1 MSLDLIIS
9 SKPEEVVIALLKDK
23 NLIEIHTESNEDDN
37 TISAGDIFLGKV
49 KRTNPGLNS
58 AFVNVGY
65 EKDGFLHYSDL
76 GSGYKSFE
84 KAAKI
89 AFNGKPDFSFKIE
102 NEIEKYGKIKD
113 HISAN
118 QKLLVQITKEPIS
131 SKGPKVTTEITL
143 PGRYLVL
150 IPFSNKISVS
160 QKIEDPEEKNRL
172 VRLIE
177 SIRPKN
183 FGVIIRTVAQ
193 TRKVAELNE
202 DLQDLC
208 EKWES
213 IYVNAKD
220 VKPPKKIL
228 GEINKASAIVRDL
241 LNENFNSIVVDDQ
254 LMYVQLKEY
263 IGKIAPD
270 KTKIIK
276 LHKGKADI
284 FQTHG
289 IHKQIKASFGRKVN
303 MHNGGYLIIDHAE
316 AMHVIDVNS
325 GNRKGKENDSEA
337 NALQVNLDAAEE
349 VARVL
354 RLRDMGGIIA
364 VDFIDMYQKENNM
377 KLYKFLKEKMSSD
390 RAKHNLI
397 PPSKFGVI
405 EITRQ
410 RLRPETSIDTKETC
424 PTCHGTGEVQAAILI
439 TEQIKNAI
447 EAADKSKGLVLQVH
461 PFVEAYFKK
470 GLVSR
475 QMKWFLKH
483 KKWIKIEGKTA
494 KHLLYFK
501 LLNKNKEVIQTS

>member
-9 SKPEEVVIALLKDK
+9 SKPDEDVIALLKDK
-23 NLIEIHTESNEDDN
+23 KLIEIHTESKEEDK
-37 TISAGDIFLGKV
+37 TFAAGDIFLGKV
-49 KRTNPGLNS
+49 KRTNPGLNA

-76 GSGYKSFE
+76 GASYKSFE

-89 AFNGKPDFSFKIE
+89 ALNGKPSFDFKIE
-102 NEIEKYGKIKD
+102 PEIDKYGKIKD
-113 HISAN
+113 FVSAN
-118 QKLLVQITKEPIS
+118 QKMLVQVTKEPIS

-172 VRLIE
+172 TRLIE

-193 TRKVAELNE
+193 NRKVAELNQ
-202 DLQDLC
+202 DLQELN
-208 EKWES
+208 EKWLS
-213 IYVNAKD
+213 IYQKIKD

-228 GEINKASAIVRDL
+228 GELNRASAIVRDL
-241 LNENFNSIVVDDQ
+241 LNETFNSIVVDDEI
-254 LMYVQLKEY
+254 MYIELKEY

-270 KTKIIK
+270 RTKIIK
-276 LHKGKADI
+276 LHKGNSDV
-284 FQTHG
+284 FQAYG
-289 IHKQIKASFGRKVN
+289 IHKQIKGSFGRKVD
-303 MHNGGYLIIDHAE
+303 MQGGGYLIIDHAE

-325 GNRKGKENDSEA
+325 GNRKGKENDAEA
-337 NALQVNLDAAEE
+337 NALQVNMAAAEE

-364 VDFIDMYQKENNM
+364 VDFIDMYNNENNM
-377 KLYKFLKEKMSSD
+377 KLYKFLKEKMSTD

-410 RLRPETSIDTKETC
+410 RLRPVTEIETKETC

-439 TEQIKNAI
+439 TDQIKDAI
-447 EAADKSKGLVLQVH
+447 KSADKTNGLVLQVH

-470 GLVSR
+470 GFISR
-475 QMKWFLKH
+475 QLKWFFQY

-494 KHLLYFK
+494 KHLLYFD
-501 LLNKNKEVIQTS
+501 LKNKKGEGL

>member
-9 SKPEEVVIALLKDK
+9 SKPDEDVIALLKDK
-23 NLIEIHTESNEDDN
+23 KLIEIHTESKEEDK
-37 TISAGDIFLGKV
+37 TFAAGDIFLGKV

-65 EKDGFLHYSDL
+65 DKDAFLHYSDL
-76 GSGYKSFE
+76 GASYKSFE

-89 AFNGKPDFSFKIE
+89 ALNGKPSFDFPIE
-102 NEIEKYGKIKD
+102 PEIEKHGKIKD
-113 HISAN
+113 FISAN
-118 QKLLVQITKEPIS
+118 QKLLVQVTKEPIS

-172 VRLIE
+172 IRLIE

-193 TRKVAELNE
+193 NRKVAELNQ
-202 DLQDLC
+202 DLQELN
-208 EKWES
+208 EKWLS
-213 IYVNAKD
+213 IYQRVKD

-228 GEINKASAIVRDL
+228 GELNRASAIVRDL
-241 LNENFNSIVVDDQ
+241 LNETFNSIVVDDEI
-254 LMYVQLKEY
+254 MYHALKEY

-270 KTKIIK
+270 RTKIIK
-276 LHKGKADI
+276 LHKGNSDV
-284 FQTHG
+284 FQANG
-289 IHKQIKASFGRKVN
+289 IHKQIKASFGRKVD
-303 MHNGGYLIIDHAE
+303 MPGGGYLIIDHAE

-325 GNRKGKENDSEA
+325 GNRKGKENDAEA
-337 NALQVNLDAAEE
+337 NALQVNMAAAEE

-364 VDFIDMYQKENNM
+364 VDFIDMYNNENNM
-377 KLYKFLKEKMSSD
+377 KLYKFLKEKMSTD

-397 PPSKFGVI
+397 PPSKFGVV

-410 RLRPETSIDTKETC
+410 RLRPATEIETKETC

-439 TEQIKNAI
+439 TDQIKHAI
-447 EAADKSKGLVLQVH
+447 KSADKSKGLILQVH

-470 GLVSR
+470 GLISR
-475 QMKWFLKH
+475 QVKWFFQYKT
-483 KKWIKIEGKTA
+483 WINIEGKTA
-494 KHLLYFK
+494 KHLLYFN
-501 LLNKNKEVIQTS
+501 LKNKKGEEI

>member
-9 SKPEEVVIALLKDK
+9 SKPDEDVIALLKDK
-23 NLIEIHTESNEDDN
+23 KLIEIHTESKEDDK
-37 TISAGDIFLGKV
+37 TFAAGDIFLGKV
-49 KRTNPGLNS
+49 KRTNPGLNA

-76 GSGYKSFE
+76 GSAYKSFE
-84 KAAKI
+84 KATKI
-89 AFNGKPDFSFKIE
+89 ALNGKPKFDFPIE
-102 NEIEKYGKIKD
+102 PEIDKYGKIKD
-113 HISAN
+113 FISAN
-118 QKLLVQITKEPIS
+118 QKLLVQVTKEPIS
-131 SKGPKVTTEITL
+131 SKGPKITTEITL

-172 VRLIE
+172 IRLIE

-193 TRKVAELNE
+193 NRKVAELNQ
-202 DLQDLC
+202 DLQELND
-208 EKWES
+208 KWLS
-213 IYVNAKD
+213 IYQRVKD

-228 GEINKASAIVRDL
+228 GELNRASAIVRDL
-241 LNENFNSIVVDDQ
+241 LNETFNSIVVDDEV
-254 LMYVQLKEY
+254 MYLDLKEF

-270 KTKIIK
+270 RTKIIK
-276 LHKGKADI
+276 LHKGNSDV
-284 FQTHG
+284 FQAYG
-289 IHKQIKASFGRKVN
+289 IHKQIKGSFGRKVD
-303 MHNGGYLIIDHAE
+303 MQGGGYLIIDHAE

-325 GNRKGKENDSEA
+325 GNRKGKENDAEA
-337 NALQVNLDAAEE
+337 NALQVNMAAAEE

-364 VDFIDMYQKENNM
+364 VDFIDMYNNENNM
-377 KLYKFLKEKMSSD
+377 KLYKFLKEKMSTD

-410 RLRPETSIDTKETC
+410 RLRPVTEIETKETC

-439 TEQIKNAI
+439 TDQIKDAI
-447 EAADKSKGLVLQVH
+447 KSADKTNGLVLQVH

-470 GLVSR
+470 GLISR
-475 QMKWFLKH
+475 QIKWFFQY

-494 KHLLYFK
+494 KHLLFFD
-501 LLNKNKEVIQTS
+501 LKNKKGEVL

>member
-9 SKPEEVVIALLKDK
+9 SKPDEDVIALLKDK
-23 NLIEIHTESNEDDN
+23 KLIEIHTESKEEDK
-37 TISAGDIFLGKV
+37 TFAAGDIFLGKV

-76 GSGYKSFE
+76 GASYKSFE

-89 AFNGKPDFSFKIE
+89 ALNGKPNFDFPIE
-102 NEIEKYGKIKD
+102 PEIEKHGKIKD
-113 HISAN
+113 FISAN
-118 QKLLVQITKEPIS
+118 QKLLVQVTKEPIS

-172 VRLIE
+172 TRLIE

-193 TRKVAELNE
+193 NRKVAELNQ
-202 DLQDLC
+202 DLQELTD
-208 EKWES
+208 KWLS
-213 IYVNAKD
+213 IYQRVKD

-228 GEINKASAIVRDL
+228 GELNRASAIVRDL
-241 LNENFNSIVVDDQ
+241 LNETFNSIVVDDEI
-254 LMYVQLKEY
+254 MYHDLKEY

-270 KTKIIK
+270 RTKIIK
-276 LHKGKADI
+276 LHKGNSDV
-284 FQTHG
+284 FQAYG
-289 IHKQIKASFGRKVN
+289 IHKQIKASFGRKVD
-303 MHNGGYLIIDHAE
+303 MQGGGYLIIDHAE

-325 GNRKGKENDSEA
+325 GNRKGKENDAEA
-337 NALQVNLDAAEE
+337 NALQVNMAAAEE

-364 VDFIDMYQKENNM
+364 VDFIDMYNNENNM
-377 KLYKFLKEKMSSD
+377 KLYKFLKEKMSTD

-397 PPSKFGVI
+397 PPSKFGVV

-410 RLRPETSIDTKETC
+410 RLRPVTEIETKETC

-439 TEQIKNAI
+439 TDQIKHAI
-447 EAADKSKGLVLQVH
+447 KSADKSKGLVLQVH

-470 GLVSR
+470 GLISR
-475 QMKWFLKH
+475 QIKWFFQYKT
-483 KKWIKIEGKTA
+483 WIKIEGKTA
-494 KHLLYFK
+494 KHLLYFDLK
-501 LLNKNKEVIQTS
+501 NKNGEEI

>member
-9 SKPEEVVIALLKDK
+9 SKPDEDVIALLKDK
-23 NLIEIHTESNEDDN
+23 KLIEIHTESKEEDK
-37 TISAGDIFLGKV
+37 TFAAGDIFLGKV
-49 KRTNPGLNS
+49 KRTNPGLNA

-76 GSGYKSFE
+76 GASYKSFE
-84 KAAKI
+84 KATKI
-89 AFNGKPDFSFKIE
+89 ALNGKPSFDFKIE
-102 NEIEKYGKIKD
+102 PEIDKYGKIKD
-113 HISAN
+113 FISAN
-118 QKLLVQITKEPIS
+118 QKLLVQVTKEPIS

-172 VRLIE
+172 IRLIE

-193 TRKVAELNE
+193 NRKVAELNQ
-202 DLQDLC
+202 DLQELN
-208 EKWES
+208 EKWLS
-213 IYVNAKD
+213 IYQRSKD

-228 GEINKASAIVRDL
+228 GELNRASAIVRDL
-241 LNENFNSIVVDDQ
+241 LNETFNSIVVDDES
-254 LMYVQLKEY
+254 MYIDLKEY

-270 KTKIIK
+270 RTKIIK
-276 LHKGKADI
+276 LHKGNSDV
-284 FQTHG
+284 FQAYG
-289 IHKQIKASFGRKVN
+289 IHKQIKGSFGRKVD
-303 MHNGGYLIIDHAE
+303 MQGGGYLIIDHAE

-325 GNRKGKENDSEA
+325 GNRKGKENDAEA
-337 NALQVNLDAAEE
+337 NALQVNMAAAEE

-364 VDFIDMYQKENNM
+364 VDFIDMYNNENNM
-377 KLYKFLKEKMSSD
+377 KLYKFLKEKMSTD

-410 RLRPETSIDTKETC
+410 RLRPVTEIETKETC

-439 TEQIKNAI
+439 TDQIKDAI
-447 EAADKSKGLVLQVH
+447 KSADKSNGLILQVH

-470 GLVSR
+470 GIISR
-475 QMKWFLKH
+475 QLKWFFTYKT
-483 KKWIKIEGKTA
+483 WIKIEGKTA
-494 KHLLYFK
+494 KHLLYFN
-501 LLNKNKEVIQTS
+501 LKNKKGVEL

>member
-9 SKPEEVVIALLKDK
+9 SKPDEDVIALLKDK
-23 NLIEIHTESNEDDN
+23 KLIEIHTESKEEDK
-37 TISAGDIFLGKV
+37 TFAAGDIFLGKV

-65 EKDGFLHYSDL
+65 DKDAFLHYSDL
-76 GSGYKSFE
+76 GASYKSFE

-89 AFNGKPDFSFKIE
+89 ALNGKPSFDFPIE
-102 NEIEKYGKIKD
+102 PEIEKHGKIKD
-113 HISAN
+113 FISAN
-118 QKLLVQITKEPIS
+118 QKLLVQVTKEPIS

-160 QKIEDPEEKNRL
+160 QKIEDSEEKNRL
-172 VRLIE
+172 IRLIE

-193 TRKVAELNE
+193 NRKVAELNQ
-202 DLQDLC
+202 DLQELN
-208 EKWES
+208 EKWLS
-213 IYVNAKD
+213 IYQRVKD

-228 GEINKASAIVRDL
+228 GELNRASAIVRDL
-241 LNENFNSIVVDDQ
+241 LNETFNSIVVDDEI
-254 LMYVQLKEY
+254 MYHALKEY

-270 KTKIIK
+270 RTKIIK
-276 LHKGKADI
+276 LHKGNSDV
-284 FQTHG
+284 FQANG
-289 IHKQIKASFGRKVN
+289 IHKQIKASFGRKVD
-303 MHNGGYLIIDHAE
+303 MPGGGYLIIDHAE

-325 GNRKGKENDSEA
+325 GNRKGKENDAEA
-337 NALQVNLDAAEE
+337 NALQVNMAAAEE

-364 VDFIDMYQKENNM
+364 VDFIDMYNNENNM
-377 KLYKFLKEKMSSD
+377 KLYKFLKEKMSTD

-397 PPSKFGVI
+397 PPSKFGVV

-410 RLRPETSIDTKETC
+410 RLRPATEIETKETC

-439 TEQIKNAI
+439 TDQIKHAI
-447 EAADKSKGLVLQVH
+447 KSADKSKGLILQVH

-470 GLVSR
+470 GLISR
-475 QMKWFLKH
+475 QVKWFFQYKT
-483 KKWIKIEGKTA
+483 WINIEGKTA
-494 KHLLYFK
+494 KHLLYFN
-501 LLNKNKEVIQTS
+501 LKNKKGEEI

>member
-1 MSLDLIIS
+1 VSLDLIIS
-9 SKPEEVVIALLKDK
+9 SKPDEDVIALLKDK
-23 NLIEIHTESNEDDN
+23 KLIEIHTESKEEDK
-37 TISAGDIFLGKV
+37 TFAAGDIFLGKV
-49 KRTNPGLNS
+49 KRTNPGLNA

-76 GSGYKSFE
+76 GASYKSFE

-89 AFNGKPDFSFKIE
+89 ALNGKPSFDFKIE
-102 NEIEKYGKIKD
+102 PEIDKYGKIKD
-113 HISAN
+113 FVSAN
-118 QKLLVQITKEPIS
+118 QKMLVQVTKEPIS

-160 QKIEDPEEKNRL
+160 QKIEDAEEKNRL
-172 VRLIE
+172 TRLIE

-193 TRKVAELNE
+193 NRKVAELNQ
-202 DLQDLC
+202 DLQELN
-208 EKWES
+208 EKWLS
-213 IYVNAKD
+213 IYQKVKD

-228 GEINKASAIVRDL
+228 GELNRASAIVRDL
-241 LNENFNSIVVDDQ
+241 LNETFNSIVVDDEI
-254 LMYVQLKEY
+254 MYIELKEY

-270 KTKIIK
+270 RTKIIK
-276 LHKGKADI
+276 LHKGNSDV
-284 FQTHG
+284 FQAYG
-289 IHKQIKASFGRKVN
+289 IHKQIKGSFGRKVD
-303 MHNGGYLIIDHAE
+303 MQGGGYLIIDHAE

-325 GNRKGKENDSEA
+325 GNRKGKENDAEA
-337 NALQVNLDAAEE
+337 NALQVNMAAAEE

-364 VDFIDMYQKENNM
+364 VDFIDMYNNENNM
-377 KLYKFLKEKMSSD
+377 KLYKFLKEKMSTD

-410 RLRPETSIDTKETC
+410 RLRPATEIETKETC

-439 TEQIKNAI
+439 TDQIKDAI
-447 EAADKSKGLVLQVH
+447 KSADKTNGLVLQVH

-470 GLVSR
+470 GLISR
-475 QMKWFLKH
+475 QLKWFFQY

-494 KHLLYFK
+494 KHLLYFD
-501 LLNKNKEVIQTS
+501 LKNKKGEEL

>member
-1 MSLDLIIS
+1 VSLDLIIS
-9 SKPEEVVIALLKDK
+9 SKPGEDVIALLKEK
-23 NLIEIHTESNEDDN
+23 KLIEIHTESKEEDK
-37 TISAGDIFLGKV
+37 TFAAGDIFLGKV

-76 GSGYKSFE
+76 GPSYKSFE
-84 KAAKI
+84 KATKI
-89 AFNGKPDFSFKIE
+89 ALNGTPNFDFPIE
-102 NEIEKYGKIKD
+102 KEIDKYGKIKD
-113 HISAN
+113 FVSSN
-118 QKLLVQITKEPIS
+118 QKLLVQVTKEPIS
-131 SKGPKVTTEITL
+131 SKGPKITTEITL

-160 QKIEDPEEKNRL
+160 QKIEDPEEKARL
-172 VRLIE
+172 TRLIE

-193 TRKVAELNE
+193 KRKVAELNQ
-202 DLQDLC
+202 DLQELS
-208 EKWES
+208 EKWLS
-213 IYVNAKD
+213 IFTKAKD

-228 GEINKASAIVRDL
+228 GELNRASAIVRDL
-241 LNENFNSIVVDDQ
+241 LNENFNSIVVDDEI
-254 LMYVQLKEY
+254 MFVQLKEY

-270 KTKIIK
+270 RTKIVK
-276 LHKGKADI
+276 LHKGKVDI
-284 FQTHG
+284 FQHYG
-289 IHKQIKASFGRKVN
+289 IHKQIKASFGRKVD
-303 MHNGGYLIIDHAE
+303 MQNGGYLIIDHAE

-354 RLRDMGGIIA
+354 KLRDMGGIIA
-364 VDFIDMYQKENNM
+364 VDFIDMYENENNQ
-377 KLYKFLKEKMSSD
+377 KLYKFLKEKMSTD

-397 PPSKFGVI
+397 PPSKFGVV

-410 RLRPETSIDTKETC
+410 RLRPTTVIETAEKC

-439 TEQIKNAI
+439 TEQIKHAI
-447 EAADKSKGLVLQVH
+447 ESSNKSKGLILQVH

-470 GLVSR
+470 GLISR
-475 QMKWFLKH
+475 QIKWFFQYKT
-483 KKWIKIEGKTA
+483 WIKIEGRTS
-494 KHLLYFK
+494 KHLLYFN
-501 LLNKNKEVIQTS
+501 LLNKKREELV